1 MNRYKKTISFLT
13 INIVLWTILLH
24 PVLFIRAEKTEA
36 LSIQP
41 DSIQSEKAGI
51 KKTGIKANKNDGSE
65 TGTTVELAAESALLM
80 EASTGKILYEKNSEE
95 QKPPASVTKIMT
107 LLLIFEALDSGKLK
121 LTDDIT
127 VSAYAA
133 SMGGSQVYL
142 EPGETQTVET
152 MIKCIAV
159 ASANDACV
167 AMAEHLSGSEEAFV
181 SRMNERAKELKMEHT
196 NFVNCCGLDTDGHET
211 CAKDIALMSRELTV
225 KHPDIFTYSSI
236 WMDEF
241 THTTKKGE
249 SVFGL
254 SNTNKLLRN
263 YEGCNGLKT
272 GSTSKARF
280 CLSAT
285 ATRNNISLIAVVM
298 ACPDSK
304 IRMKDAASLFNYGF
318 ANVTLYQDEKP
329 GEKIGAI
336 PLRGGKERTVA
347 YEEPETFTYVL
358 TKDEDSSSIQK
369 EVKIAEGLKAPVK
382 KGETIGEIEYSMNG
396 KPIGAIPIRAAAGI
410 EKSSFLYSYGQLW
423 NRILPQSW

>member
-1 MNRYKKTISFLT
+1 MSRYRKAVSFLT
-13 INIVLWTILLH
+13 ITIFLCSIFLQPILIV
-24 PVLFIRAEKTEA
+24 RAA
-36 LSIQP
+36 QIS
-41 DSIQSEKAGI
+41 SGHSETLGI
-51 KKTGIKANKNDGSE
+51 KNAEIGTNENDSSKAE
-65 TGTTVELAAESALLM
+65 TTIDLAAESALLM

-95 QKPPASVTKIMT
+95 QKPPASVTKVMT
-107 LLLIFEALDSGKLK
+107 LLLIFEALDSGTLK
-121 LTDDIT
+121 LTDEVT
-127 VSAYAA
+127 VSTYAA
-133 SMGGSQVYL
+133 SMGGSQVFL
-142 EPGETQTVET
+142 EPGETQNVET

-167 AMAEHLSGSEEAFV
+167 AMAEHISGSEEAFV

-196 NFVNCCGLDTDGHET
+196 SFVNCCGLDVDGHET
-211 CAKDIALMSRELTV
+211 CAKDIGLMSRELTV

-272 GSTSKARF
+272 GSTSKAKF

-304 IRMKDAASLFNYGF
+304 IRMKDAAALLNYGF

-329 GEKIGAI
+329 GEKIGTI
-336 PLRGGKERTVA
+336 PLLGGKERTVP
-347 YEEPETFTYVL
+347 YEEPSPFHYVL
-358 TKDEDSSSIQK
+358 TKGEDSSAIQK
-369 EVKIAEGLKAPVK
+369 EVKISEGLKAPVK

-396 KPIGAIPIRAAAGI
+396 KPIGAVPIKASKGV
-410 EKSSFLYSYGQLW
+410 EKSSFFYSYQQLW
-423 NRILPQSW
+423 RQIFPASADS